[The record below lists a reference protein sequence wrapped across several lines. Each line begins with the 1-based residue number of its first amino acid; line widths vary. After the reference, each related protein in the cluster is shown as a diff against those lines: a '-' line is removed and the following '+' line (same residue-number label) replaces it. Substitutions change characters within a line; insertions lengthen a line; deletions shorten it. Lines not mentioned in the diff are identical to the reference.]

1 MDSPKLPMLALS
13 LCPAIDTT
21 LYLDGLR
28 PVQELPVREEHS
40 EAGGKGPNVAAA
52 LARLGIDCPC
62 IALTGEE
69 NAAAFLRLARE
80 AGVRCLSVPVAGRI
94 RENLSLETPAGQFR
108 VMRRGFSVGEEDL
121 ERLGEVLRRVV
132 PPEAFLFAGGKL
144 PDGIAP
150 GRFAALCEALR
161 DRGVQIG
168 LDTAMVTPAEV
179 RRIRPAVMKPNRLE
193 LGAITGLPVETRDQ
207 VLSAAALLR
216 ENGAQSV
223 LVSLDAAG
231 ALLMDAEGCL
241 EARAPSVEVRSSV
254 GAGDAM
260 FAWFCAARLSGA
272 SREEAL
278 RQAVAAG
285 SAACRRYGTRPPEP
299 CDVAELLPQV
309 TLAAPMA

>member
-1 MDSPKLPMLALS
+1 MDSPKLPMMALS

-80 AGVRCLSVPVAGRI
+80 AGVRCLPVPVPGRI

-132 PPEAFLFAGGKL
+132 PPGAFLFAGGKL

-150 GRFAALCEALR
+150 GRFAALCEVLR
-161 DRGVQIG
+161 DRGCRSGWI
-168 LDTAMVTPAEV
+168 
-179 RRIRPAVMKPNRLE
+179 RRWSPRR
-193 LGAITGLPVETRDQ
+193 R
-207 VLSAAALLR
+207 
-216 ENGAQSV
+216 
-223 LVSLDAAG
+223 
-231 ALLMDAEGCL
+231 C
-241 EARAPSVEVRSSV
+241 
-254 GAGDAM
+254 
-260 FAWFCAARLSGA
+260 GA
-272 SREEAL
+272 SA
-278 RQAVAAG
+278 
-285 SAACRRYGTRPPEP
+285 RR
-299 CDVAELLPQV
+299 
-309 TLAAPMA
+309 